1 MRVGEQVD
9 ERSLDLGGIDL
20 DERDLARQLHLDRD
34 RIRVDACERLADELV
49 DGDEFGARTSRS
61 GLEPGEVEEVG
72 HEPVQAAGLD
82 SKCLELAPP
91 IVSGEL

>member
-1 MRVGEQVD
+1 MM
-9 ERSLDLGGIDL
+9 
-20 DERDLARQLHLDRD
+20 AMT
-34 RIRVDACERLADELV
+34 A
-49 DGDEFGARTSRS
+49 DGDELGAWTSRS